1 MKSRKLYFMECH
13 VAGRQYHEADEV
25 WEELHVGTPLL
36 LVRDTDNKYDPEA
49 VAIVYRKTYG
59 DEDEHDDYVLG
70 YIPRDENTLIAALLD
85 MGWSCIFECR
95 LSRIDPQ
102 AHYENQLRVSIKI
115 KENAGLSSNV

>member
-25 WEELHVGTPLL
+25 WEDLHVGTPLL

-70 YIPRDENTLIAALLD
+70 YIPRDENTPIAALLD